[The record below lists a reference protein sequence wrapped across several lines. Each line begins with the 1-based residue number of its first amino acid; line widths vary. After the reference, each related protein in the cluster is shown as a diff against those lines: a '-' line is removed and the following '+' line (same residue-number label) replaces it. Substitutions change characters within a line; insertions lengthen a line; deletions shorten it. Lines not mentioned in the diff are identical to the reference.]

1 MRTLLL
7 TIFSLC
13 SISCFSQDYLGYAHS
28 NYAGIVGAS
37 YNPAS
42 LADNIYSMDIL
53 LCGAGI
59 EVGNNY
65 AGVKRSSLSSDFGPQ
80 DLILRDRDTKKAA
93 FVRNE
98 ILLPGIMFSNGKKGW
113 GVDMKIRTYANVEG
127 VSEDLAHIF
136 AFELDDPPH
145 FEHSFYNKHIGV
157 TALSWFEIG
166 GTYAQTIW
174 TGAEHYVSVGVRPKF
189 ILGLGGAY
197 AFVNDAGYNF
207 RNDST
212 LSIDRADVNFGIS
225 DNFTFNSSL
234 QPSYNVG
241 FNPGL
246 GIDAGIIYEYR
257 PDVLQKDEK
266 EKKKEKDWPGF
277 RQRPVYKYRIGISIT
292 DLGFVHFHHGE
303 FSDHYA
309 VESNLWDYDND
320 VWNPTSP
327 APLYSLFDQ
336 RSQGSKEGTGMW
348 MRLPLALNLQYDYF
362 VGKSLYV
369 NANVFSGIYL
379 RNNNGKKVHE
389 LTRISV
395 TPRWEK
401 RWYGFWMPVSF
412 SRFGNLSVG
421 AGFRFGPFVLGTTNI
436 LPLAFKNKTT
446 YTADLY
452 FALKVPLFPTGKGGG
467 KKRKQNTSG
476 KVDDCPE

>member
-1 MRTLLL
+1 MRAFFLSV
-7 TIFSLC
+7 FSLC

-42 LADNIYSMDIL
+42 LADNIYSKDIL

-65 AGVKRSSLSSDFGPQ
+65 ADVKRSSLSSDFGPQ
-80 DLILRDRDTKKAA
+80 DLILRDRDTRKAA

-212 LSIDRADVNFGIS
+212 LSIDRADANFGIS

-246 GIDAGIIYEYR
+246 GIDAGIIYEFR

-327 APLYSLFDQ
+327 APLYNLFDQ

-412 SRFGNLSVG
+412 SRFGNLSLG

-452 FALKVPLFPTGKGGG
+452 FALKVPLFPTGKVSG